1 MSSGETWREKTLG
14 HWNECNEGEEGKGTA
29 TLYSIDFGLS

>member
-1 MSSGETWREKTLG
+1 MSSGETWREKTSG
-14 HWNECNEGEEGKGTA
+14 DWSECNEVEEGKGTV